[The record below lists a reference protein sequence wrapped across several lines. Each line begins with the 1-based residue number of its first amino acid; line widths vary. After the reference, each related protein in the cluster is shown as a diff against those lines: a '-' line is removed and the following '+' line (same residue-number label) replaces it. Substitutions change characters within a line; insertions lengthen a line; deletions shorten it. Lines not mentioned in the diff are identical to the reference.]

1 MHIHAYI
8 DARCSCPADSERLP
22 AEALVSKTPIVM
34 ERTFDAT
41 LDDVWELWTTK
52 DGIESWWGPDGFR
65 VEVHSLDLR
74 PGGHLSYAMI
84 ADTPQTIAFMKQQGM
99 PVSHDA
105 HITYC
110 EIAPRER
117 LTYVHLVDF
126 VPGVAKYD
134 VTTVVTLEEFGAQVR
149 MTLRFD
155 RMHDSIWTDRMA
167 QGWEME
173 LGKLGRALAA
183 RRQPRT

>member
-1 MHIHAYI
+1 MHCHACL
-8 DARCSCPADSERLP
+8 DGGLD
-22 AEALVSKTPIVM
+22 AEALVTTAPIVM

-52 DGIESWWGPDGFR
+52 DGIEEWWGPDGFR

-84 ADTPQTIAFMKQQGM
+84 ADTPQTIAFMKQHGM
-99 PVSHDA
+99 PVSQDA
-105 HITYC
+105 HITYR
-110 EIAPRER
+110 EIVPRER
-117 LTYVHLVDF
+117 LSYLHLVDF

-134 VTTVVTLEEFGAQVR
+134 VTTEVTLKQVGSQVR
-149 MTLRFD
+149 LTLRFD
-155 RMHDSIWTDRMA
+155 RMHDQVWTDRAA

-173 LGKLGRALAA
+173 LGKLERTLAS
-183 RRQPRT
+183 RRQKP